1 MQIERKKVS
10 ELVYEKL
17 VEKIRNGDYPPN
29 TKLPSESELVRLF
42 GVSRTPI
49 REALSVLAASG
60 LIESRQGGRSWVKE
74 VNFAEMLESVQFEM
88 ITAEEVCDLLEMR
101 TIIEAEAAAL
111 AAVRHTEKDFKRLTE
126 SLEAFSMT
134 VKDDQIIGF
143 EADYNFHATLV
154 KAAYNP
160 FLTQAIE
167 NLSDLHIKALRFS
180 LSQNLGWERKR
191 KEVFIEHERIYE
203 AIKARDSEAAR
214 AAIIDHLTNARK
226 KLNDDRIF
234 SVEVPK
240 RTTNGESLVEK

>member
-74 VNFAEMLESVQFEM
+74 INFAEMLESVQFEM
-88 ITAEEVCDLLEMR
+88 ITAAEVCDLLEMR
-101 TIIEAEAAAL
+101 TIIESEAAAL

-214 AAIIDHLTNARK
+214 DAVIAHLTNARK

-234 SVEVPK
+234 SVDLQK
-240 RTTNGESLVEK
+240 RTNNEETLIEK

>member
-1 MQIERKKVS
+1 MQIQRKKVS

-17 VEKIRNGDYPPN
+17 KEKIQAGDYPPN
-29 TKLPSESELVRLF
+29 SQLPSESGLVKLF

-60 LIESRQGGRSWVKE
+60 LIESRQGGRSWVRE
-74 VNFAEMLESVQFEM
+74 INFVDMLEAVQFEM
-88 ITAEEVCDLLEMR
+88 ITSEEVCELLEMR

-111 AAVRHTEKDFKRLTE
+111 AAVRHTKNDLKRLRE

-134 VKDDQIIGF
+134 VKDNQIIGF
-143 EADYNFHATLV
+143 EADYNFHETIV

-160 FLTQAIE
+160 FLTQTLE
-167 NLSDLHIKALRFS
+167 NLSDLHIKALKFS

-203 AIKARDSEAAR
+203 AIQARDSEAAR
-214 AAIIDHLTNARK
+214 KAVIEHLTNARK
-226 KLNDDRIF
+226 KILD
-234 SVEVPK
+234 K
-240 RTTNGESLVEK
+240 RTNIEKKDGNESMLTNK